1 MARMPSS
8 PKTVSAQDAPSAEAV
23 DAVAV
28 SSGASVVPGGSPDV
42 PADPIF
48 AVLADFL
55 EKKKAHDD
63 RLVGRDCREI
73 PSPQDTEAF
82 DVYTSWIG
90 AYARLVRTSP
100 TSFLGAR
107 DLLDWGIDELE
118 NNPALDRGETFWCA
132 FYLVRH
138 FLEQQI
144 AEDDRPD
151 PDYAI

>member
-1 MARMPSS
+1 MAHMQSTRTP
-8 PKTVSAQDAPSAEAV
+8 ALQQDAAAS
-23 DAVAV
+23 DAVGTTSRAT
-28 SSGASVVPGGSPDV
+28 SVPNQCPQKT
-42 PADPIF
+42 ADPIF

-55 EKKKAHDD
+55 DKKRAHEE
-63 RLVGRDCREI
+63 RQQNSGCECRDI
-73 PSPQDTEAF
+73 PSPEDAEAF

-118 NNPALDRGETFWCA
+118 HNPALDRGETFWA
-132 FYLVRH
+132 ALYLVRH
-138 FLEQQI
+138 FLEQRI
-144 AEDDRPD
+144 AEEDQPE

>member
-1 MARMPSS
+1 MAHMQSTRTPALA
-8 PKTVSAQDAPSAEAV
+8 KDAAAQDAVGTTSR
-23 DAVAV
+23 
-28 SSGASVVPGGSPDV
+28 ASVVPADSPGK

-55 EKKKAHDD
+55 EKKRAHED
-63 RLVGRDCREI
+63 RQQAEGCDCRHI
-73 PSPQDTEAF
+73 PSPENAEAF

-90 AYARLVRTSP
+90 AYARLVRTCP

-118 NNPALDRGETFWCA
+118 HNPALDRGETFWAA

-138 FLEQQI
+138 FLEQQMS
-144 AEDDRPD
+144 EEETQD
-151 PDYAI
+151 PEYAI

>member
-1 MARMPSS
+1 MAHMQSTRTPAH
-8 PKTVSAQDAPSAEAV
+8 AQDAAAH
-23 DAVAV
+23 DAVGTT
-28 SSGASVVPGGSPDV
+28 SRASIIPAESLEKT
-42 PADPIF
+42 ADPIF

-55 EKKKAHDD
+55 EKKRAHEE
-63 RLVGRDCREI
+63 RQQAEGCDCRDI
-73 PSPQDTEAF
+73 PSPEDAEAF
-82 DVYTSWIG
+82 DIYTSWIG

-118 NNPALDRGETFWCA
+118 HNPALDRGETFWAA

-144 AEDDRPD
+144 AEEDRPD
-151 PDYAI
+151 PEYAI